1 MIDKIYNKNLLFVLG
16 LNIITSMI
24 ASRIAKLILPVFG
37 HLGTEFKFLFL
48 EFRVLVVVFVGGVQF
63 DETGEFCLAV
73 LVVLMVEVVE
83 VVLNVSGFGV
93 CGKIV

>member
-1 MIDKIYNKNLLFVLG
+1 

-37 HLGTEFKFLFL
+37 NIGTEFKFIFL
-48 EFRVLVVVFVGGVQF
+48 AFRVLIVVLVGGVQF
-63 DETGEFCLAV
+63 NETGEFGLAV
-73 LVVLMVEVVE
+73 LVVLMVEVVQ
-83 VVLNVSGFGV
+83 VVLNVFGFGV